1 MNVTILYGSATGNAE
16 QIARRLAA
24 TVNDPSSQRD
34 DHHAF
39 FTTAD
44 VMEMNK
50 FKTRKLFELWSSPPP
65 SPLTTNTNDGTTMMK
80 KHAIVMVCSTT
91 GNGDP
96 PENATRFVRHI
107 KKPTPTAATSSSSS
121 SSSPTL
127 PLTNVAYSVLA
138 LGDTNYDKF
147 CEAGKV
153 LDKKFADWGGK
164 RAHPL
169 VCADEATGLED
180 TVEPWMERVLDKLAL
195 AACYDVDSNDS
206 TLLPVKSNGSTI
218 IVEEEEEEKKIEHAS
233 DLENVSL
240 QHNVGGT
247 IVATTINEVTT
258 IKSTTPLY
266 ILYGSATGNAEHIA
280 KDLTATYQSE
290 LNNPALVNTCYFP
303 SVICCELNQYKR
315 KCLSDWSSPP
325 HPTNTT
331 MKHGVLVVCSTTGNA
346 NAPENA
352 DRFVRAIKRETN
364 TKLFGHVA
372 YAVLGLGDTNYDVFN
387 ATAKLIDKQ
396 MSELGGTRVQKAT
409 LADEATGLEDIVEP
423 WKESIFSVLAAACR
437 GGGRLDPTSN
447 VVNRITDNPHGV
459 SHDVPSTKLNG
470 SSIPSST
477 EEKKDPDDVVIDDDN
492 TSTTKHDVNNSSG
505 PGVSTIRKLLC
516 IPDDSVLPS
525 VPTTSLP
532 CVISCLSSCKLFNDE
547 DDNNDKVG
555 HTHCDSESADNVTIS
570 SASSGFLFTANRPYE
585 SVVIDARYLTGT
597 DVSCAKKV
605 ATEILCG
612 GGEER
617 GNENEKL
624 IRAMKMYDNHFP
636 ISASKFDGWQK
647 KLQCEK
653 NSKRVIEMTLSLPDD
668 FTLDYQPGD
677 SVGLIVSN
685 TPESTQLILDM
696 LQRHH
701 GILPTQKVS
710 VDAANPITVEEV
722 VRCNIDLCS
731 PMKKKGLYLLSDFAQ
746 DPEERK
752 ALQWLSGKSGN
763 LYEKFVEQQHRTIID
778 ILQDF
783 PSCQVVTLDGLLGC
797 LSAIPP
803 RYYSICSSPL
813 QLDTQNGS
821 EFSLKVAFSVVDY
834 YTPVLAEDVNSC
846 RRVGGL
852 ATRRLECICSPY
864 LDGQEQMTTQSI
876 VRIFPKPTIE
886 FRLPSDMSTPLILIG
901 PGTGIAPFIGF
912 LSHRQAQLASLGSC
926 VAAEMASEGIWRGG
940 YELEREELALS
951 KGDARGLNLAADYL
965 SSNQQVGD
973 IDLFFGCRRSDHD
986 YLYKNE
992 LEMYKSSGILT
1003 NLYTAFSREEGME
1016 KKYVQTIMQNNVECG
1031 KRVVEMIMNK
1041 GASVYICGD
1050 GNVMGKDVQ
1059 ETIIS
1064 LLATDLINNGTCT
1077 NLDEATDRATS
1088 HVDQMKTTG
1097 RFVLDIWS

>member
-24 TVNDPSSQRD
+24 SVNDSSSRRD
-34 DHHAF
+34 DHRAF

-50 FKTRKLFELWSSPPP
+50 FKTKKLFEYWSSPPP
-65 SPLTTNTNDGTTMMK
+65 STNTTNTNEGKMKMMMTR
-80 KHAIVMVCSTT
+80 HALVIVCSTT

-107 KKPTPTAATSSSSS
+107 KKPPPTTAAATSSL
-121 SSSPTL
+121 SSPTL
-127 PLTNVAYSVLA
+127 PLTNVSYSVLA

-147 CEAGKV
+147 CEVGKV
-153 LDKKFADWGGK
+153 LDKKLADWGGK
-164 RAHPL
+164 RAQPL

-180 TVEPWMERVLDKLAL
+180 TVEPWMENVLDKLAL
-195 AACYDVDSNDS
+195 AACGVDDDSNDAS
-206 TLLPVKSNGSTI
+206 KSNGSTI
-218 IVEEEEEEKKIEHAS
+218 IIDDDEEKKNMEEHADS
-233 DLENVSL
+233 NELR
-240 QHNVGGT
+240 QT
-247 IVATTINEVTT
+247 ATTAINEVTT
-258 IKSTTPLY
+258 IKSPTPLY

-280 KDLTATYQSE
+280 KDLTATYQSQ
-290 LNNPALVNTCYFP
+290 LNDPALGNTCYFP

-325 HPTNTT
+325 HNPTTNLA
-331 MKHGVLVVCSTTGNA
+331 MKHGVLIVCSTTGNA

-364 TKLFGHVA
+364 DQLFGHVA

-387 ATAKLIDKQ
+387 ATAKLIDKRL
-396 MSELGGTRVQKAT
+396 SDLGGMRARKAT
-409 LADEATGLEDIVEP
+409 LADEAVGLEDMVEP
-423 WKESIFSVLAAACR
+423 WKEGIISALATVCK
-437 GGGRLDPTSN
+437 GGGGGGCVEDRLDPT
-447 VVNRITDNPHGV
+447 VL
-459 SHDVPSTKLNG
+459 SHDVSVLISSDMPSTKLYG
-470 SSIPSST
+470 PSISSPT
-477 EEKKDPDDVVIDDDN
+477 EEKKDIEDDDEVINDN
-492 TSTTKHDVNNSSG
+492 TSPTKHVVVNNLGGS
-505 PGVSTIRKLLC
+505 GVSTIRKLLC
-516 IPDDSVLPS
+516 IPPDAVLPS
-525 VPTTSLP
+525 VPTTSLT
-532 CVISCLSSCKLFNDE
+532 CVIACLSSCKLLQDE
-547 DDNNDKVG
+547 DNDVEAG
-555 HTHCDSESADNVTIS
+555 RTRCDSEIADNVTIS

-585 SVVIDARYLTGT
+585 SVVLNARYLTVT

-605 ATEILCG
+605 ATEILCV
-612 GGEER
+612 GEEECDA
-617 GNENEKL
+617 NEML
-624 IRAMKMYDNHFP
+624 IRAMKMYDDHFP

-647 KLQCEK
+647 KLLCEK

-668 FTLDYQPGD
+668 FTLEYQPGD

-685 TPESTQLILDM
+685 TTESTQFILDM
-696 LQRHH
+696 LQRNH

-710 VDAANPITVEEV
+710 IDAANPITVEEV
-722 VRCNIDLCS
+722 VRCDIDLCS
-731 PMKKKGLYLLSDFAQ
+731 PMKKKGLYLLSNFAQ
-746 DPEERK
+746 HPEEMK

-778 ILQDF
+778 ILQEF

-803 RYYSICSSPL
+803 RYYSVCSSPL
-813 QLDTQNGS
+813 HLDKQNGS

-834 YTPVLAEDVNSC
+834 YTPVLAEDVNSR

-852 ATRRLECICSPY
+852 ATRHLECICSPF
-864 LDGQEQMTTQSI
+864 LSGQQQQMTKQSI

-886 FRLPSDMSTPLILIG
+886 FRLPSDMSIPLILIG

-926 VAAEMASEGIWRGG
+926 EAAEMASEGTWRGG

-965 SSNQQVGD
+965 SSNQHVGD

-992 LEMYKSSGILT
+992 LEMFKSSGILT
-1003 NLYTAFSREEGME
+1003 NLYTAFSREEGTE
-1016 KKYVQTIMQNNVECG
+1016 KKYVQTLMQNNVECG

-1050 GNVMGKDVQ
+1050 GNAMGKDVQ

-1064 LLATDLINNGTCT
+1064 LLATDLINNGKCA
-1077 NLDEATDRATS
+1077 NLDEAKDRATS
-1088 HVDQMKTTG
+1088 HVDQMKTMG

>member
-1 MNVTILYGSATGNAE
+1 MNLTILYGSATGNAE

-24 TVNDPSSQRD
+24 TVNDSSSQRD

-50 FKTRKLFELWSSPPP
+50 FKTKKLFELWSSSKP
-65 SPLTTNTNDGTTMMK
+65 SPLNNTNEGKTMMK
-80 KHAIVMVCSTT
+80 RHALIIVCSTS

-107 KKPTPTAATSSSSS
+107 KKPPPTAT

-147 CEAGKV
+147 CEVGKV
-153 LDKKFADWGGK
+153 LDKKLADWGGE
-164 RAHPL
+164 RANPL

-180 TVEPWMERVLDKLAL
+180 TVEPWMENVLDKLAL
-195 AACYDVDSNDS
+195 AACYDVDSNDA

-218 IVEEEEEEKKIEHAS
+218 IVEEEEKKIEHAS
-233 DLENVSL
+233 DIENVSQ
-240 QHNVGGT
+240 QHNVGEAK
-247 IVATTINEVTT
+247 VATTINEVTT

-280 KDLTATYQSE
+280 KDLTATYQSQA
-290 LNNPALVNTCYFP
+290 NNPALVNTCYFP

-325 HPTNTT
+325 HPTNTA
-331 MKHGVLVVCSTTGNA
+331 MKHGVLVICSTTGNA

-364 TKLFGHVA
+364 NQLFGHVA

-387 ATAKLIDKQ
+387 ATAKLIDRQ
-396 MSELGGTRVQKAT
+396 MSELGGTRVQIAT
-409 LADEATGLEDIVEP
+409 LADEAVGLEDMVEP
-423 WKESIFSVLAAACR
+423 WKDSIISVLATVCK
-437 GGGRLDPTSN
+437 GGGRLDPTCN
-447 VVNRITDNPHGV
+447 VVNRITDNPNVV

-470 SSIPSST
+470 SSISSST
-477 EEKKDPDDVVIDDDN
+477 EEKKEIDEDVIDDN

-505 PGVSTIRKLLC
+505 PGVSTIRNLLC
-516 IPDDSVLPS
+516 IPADSVLPS

-532 CVISCLSSCKLFNDE
+532 CIISCLSSCKLFNAE
-547 DDNNDKVG
+547 DDNAEEVER
-555 HTHCDSESADNVTIS
+555 TRCDSEIADNVTIS
-570 SASSGFLFTANRPYE
+570 SASSGFLFTANRPFE
-585 SVVIDARYLTGT
+585 SVVLDARYLTVT
-597 DVSCAKKV
+597 DVICARKV
-605 ATEILCG
+605 ATEVLYG
-612 GGEER
+612 VEE
-617 GNENEKL
+617 ECDDNEKL
-624 IRAMKMYDNHFP
+624 IRAMKMYDDYFP

-668 FTLDYQPGD
+668 FTLEYQPGD

-685 TPESTQLILDM
+685 TPHSTQFILDM
-696 LQRHH
+696 LQRNH

-731 PMKKKGLYLLSDFAQ
+731 PMKKKGLYLLSNFAQ

-778 ILQDF
+778 ILQEF

-803 RYYSICSSPL
+803 RYYSVCSSPL
-813 QLDTQNGS
+813 QLDKQNGS

-834 YTPVLAEDVNSC
+834 YTPVLAEDVNTC
-846 RRVGGL
+846 QRVGGL

-864 LDGQEQMTTQSI
+864 LSGQQQMAKQSI

-886 FRLPSDMSTPLILIG
+886 FRLPSDMSTPLVLIG

-912 LSHRQAQLASLGSC
+912 LSHRQAQLTSLGSFE
-926 VAAEMASEGIWRGG
+926 AAEMASEGTWRGG

-951 KGDARGLNLAADYL
+951 KSDARGLNLAADYL

-973 IDLFFGCRRSDHD
+973 IDLFFGCRSSDHD

-992 LEMYKSSGILT
+992 LEMFKSSGILT
-1003 NLYTAFSREEGME
+1003 NLYTAFSREDGME
-1016 KKYVQTIMQNNVECG
+1016 KAYVQSLMQNSVECG
-1031 KRVVEMIMNK
+1031 KRVVDMIMNK

-1064 LLATDLINNGTCT
+1064 LLATDLINNGKCT
-1077 NLDEATDRATS
+1077 NSDEATDRASS
-1088 HVDQMKTTG
+1088 HVDQMKTMG